1 MSLAWLV
8 VDFNSYF
15 ASVEQQLDP
24 RLRGK
29 PVAVVPMAN
38 VDSTC
43 AIAASFEAKKFGVK
57 TGTSVA
63 DARRMCPG
71 IIFIEAQ
78 HDRYVRY
85 HHQLITCIE
94 SCLHV
99 DRVMSI
105 DEVACELPKNY
116 RTRERATE
124 LAQKIKATIARNA
137 GECLTCSIG
146 IAPNVYLA
154 KTASDMMK
162 PDGLVFI
169 EKEQLPHILHSL
181 QPRDLCGIGK
191 KMDLRLYARGI
202 RTVEQLC
209 ALDKDAMREIWN
221 GYEGERMWRFL
232 RGEDLGFRETATTTL
247 GHSHV
252 LPPEERNDPAAA
264 RVLNRLLQKAAM
276 RLRHI
281 GYLAGALSVSLKY
294 INGTRWSDDLV
305 FQETS
310 DTVHFLH
317 SFKDLWQRRPMTT
330 VPPIAVGVTLHRLV
344 ALANSTPALF
354 HDGPHRDKL
363 NTALDKLNERF
374 GKNTVYFGGAH
385 GALKSAPMRIAFTHV
400 PDLQVESDD

>member
-1 MSLAWLV
+1 MV

-24 RLRGK
+24 RLRGR
-29 PVAVVPMAN
+29 PVAVVPMAG

-43 AIAASFEAKKFGVK
+43 AIAASYEAKKFGVK
-57 TGTSVA
+57 TGTSVRE
-63 DARRMCPG
+63 ARGMCPG

-78 HDRYVRY
+78 HDRYIRY
-85 HHQLITCIE
+85 HHQLLACIE

-105 DEVACELPKNY
+105 DEVACELPRNF
-116 RTRERATE
+116 RTQERATA
-124 LAQKIKATIARNA
+124 LAQRIKATIARNA

-146 IAPNVYLA
+146 IAPNVFLA

-169 EKEQLPHILHSL
+169 AQEQLPHILHAL
-181 QPRDLCGIGK
+181 QPRHLCGIGR
-191 KMDLRLYARGI
+191 KMELRLYMRGI

-209 ALDKDAMREIWN
+209 ALDKEAMRELWN

-232 RGEDLGFRETATTTL
+232 RGEDLGFRETTTATI

-252 LPPEERNDPAAA
+252 LPPEERNEPAAG

-276 RLRHI
+276 RLRHAE
-281 GYLAGALSVSLKY
+281 YLAGSLSVSLKY
-294 INGTRWSDDLV
+294 TDRTRWGDEIT
-305 FQETS
+305 FRETS
-310 DTVHFLH
+310 DTVELLH
-317 SFKDLWQRRPMTT
+317 AFQALWQRRPATCE
-330 VPPIAVGVTLHRLV
+330 PPVAVGVTLHRLV
-344 ALANSTPALF
+344 AATNATNALF
-354 HDGPHRDKL
+354 EDGPQRGML
-363 NTALDKLNERF
+363 NAALDTLNERF

-400 PDLQVESDD
+400 PDLKVEADE